1 MRTHSLPHEPC
12 RLLQHPSAAVTFN
25 PPPCPPEAVA
35 AAKRD
40 AAAQRAELGIS
51 DSGIE
56 VSPIALARMEATREA
71 EWERL
76 AVVEGLSALVRSFG
90 GQTVLNYVRGEHR
103 HDWQGLGYLVQ
114 TYGQERVER
123 YVRNIAALHGEGVI

>member
-1 MRTHSLPHEPC
+1 MI
-12 RLLQHPSAAVTFN
+12 FD

-56 VSPIALARMEATREA
+56 VRPIALAHMEATREA
-71 EWERL
+71 EFERM

-103 HDWQGLGYLVQ
+103 HDWEGLGYLVQ